1 MSPEALR
8 ALLDLGRALLALA
21 LVCALHSGVI

>member
-21 LVCALHSGVI
+21 LVCALHSGLA